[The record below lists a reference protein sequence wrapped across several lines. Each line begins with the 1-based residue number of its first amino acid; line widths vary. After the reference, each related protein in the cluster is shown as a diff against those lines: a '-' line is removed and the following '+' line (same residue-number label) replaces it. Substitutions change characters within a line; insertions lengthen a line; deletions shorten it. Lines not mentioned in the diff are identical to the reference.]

1 MDVEKVNGSSS
12 RCSNIHACRFTQRT
26 ASTGRVDRSK
36 TLREGFCLT
45 TKPNVLNKFINML
58 MYDESKQN

>member
-1 MDVEKVNGSSS
+1 MDAAAAATKYM
-12 RCSNIHACRFTQRT
+12 HAGP
-26 ASTGRVDRSK
+26 ASTRRVDRSK

-58 MYDESKQN
+58 MYNESKQN